1 MDEMVGRE
9 GTHDPHAAREAARA
23 QANRAELVARIAQAM
38 RADGTSQPLPGLYLN
53 RISTPMQPV
62 HAVLEPSLTVIAQGS
77 KELLLGAS
85 CYRYDP
91 FHYLL
96 CTVALPS
103 AHRVLDVAPE
113 RPYLSLR
120 LELF

>member
-1 MDEMVGRE
+1 
-9 GTHDPHAAREAARA
+9 
-23 QANRAELVARIAQAM
+23 
-38 RADGTSQPLPGLYLN
+38 
-53 RISTPMQPV
+53 V

-77 KELLLGAS
+77 KELLLGANR
-85 CYRYDP
+85 YRYDP

-113 RPYLSLR
+113 RPYLSVR
-120 LELF
+120 LDLPPALVVRSW